1 MKGSCL
7 RCGGWMIETFVEGEA
22 VCRDDPGGIW
32 KCVNCGEV
40 IDLQI
45 LANRQTGSHIQSETS
60 TQWPAPATFSRVS

>member
-1 MKGSCL
+1 MQGSCL

-40 IDLQI
+40 IDSQI
-45 LANRQTGSHIQSETS
+45 LANRQTGSHRQSEIS
-60 TQWPAPATFSRVS
+60 LRRHGSATLSRVS